1 MFNVYKKE
9 FRSLMLSPIGFTVV
23 SVMLVFSGM
32 FITIYNL
39 FSGSVRIEYSY
50 QNTALV
56 LLLAVPLL
64 SMNALSKEHSGKT
77 DTLIF
82 SLPTPLY
89 KVILGKYLALI
100 TIISIPLAITFLYT
114 VILSFYAEVSYLSAF
129 TGTLA
134 FWLCACALLAIGL
147 FISSMFENTI
157 LCALC
162 GFAVM
167 LLIYFLPTFSSV
179 LPTSAEAFVGVFTVI
194 CILLGVLICKLCR
207 SKNLGIIVGAI
218 SEVILLCVYFF
229 DSSILDGA
237 LYYIT
242 RALSVMYYLD
252 AFTVNNTISIPAYV
266 YYITISALFVFFTV
280 RAEEKRRFA

>member
-1 MFNVYKKE
+1 
-9 FRSLMLSPIGFTVV
+9 
-23 SVMLVFSGM
+23 
-32 FITIYNL
+32 
-39 FSGSVRIEYSY
+39 
-50 QNTALV
+50 
-56 LLLAVPLL
+56 
-64 SMNALSKEHSGKT
+64 
-77 DTLIF
+77 
-82 SLPTPLY
+82 
-89 KVILGKYLALI
+89 
-100 TIISIPLAITFLYT
+100 
-114 VILSFYAEVSYLSAF
+114 
-129 TGTLA
+129 
-134 FWLCACALLAIGL
+134 
-147 FISSMFENTI
+147 MFENTI